1 MEITQSTTSPQ
12 TASEKAVS
20 ESQAD
25 KDALSSDFDTFL
37 KMLTAQVT
45 NQDPLNPTDSTDFAA
60 QLATFSSVE
69 QAVKTN
75 ELLESLVAQFGSN
88 GMTEMA
94 SWVGMEA
101 RVAAPG
107 YFDGS
112 PITVSP
118 NPLVEADTNYLI
130 VRDANENVV
139 QKTEIPVAA
148 SAMDWAGVNDDDSP
162 FENGLF
168 SFSLDSYK
176 NGEQLPEVPVEIYSR
191 VTEARGEGGITV
203 LVLEGGAMV
212 DSAKVTGLREEG
224 S

>member
-1 MEITQSTTSPQ
+1 MEITQQSSTPQ
-12 TASEKAVS
+12 TASGKIVT

-25 KDALSSDFDTFL
+25 KAALSSDFDTFL

-60 QLATFSSVE
+60 QLATFSNVE

-75 ELLESLVAQFGSN
+75 ELLENLVGQFGSN
-88 GMTEMA
+88 GMAEMA

-112 PITVSP
+112 PMTLSP
-118 NPLVEADTNYLI
+118 NPLVDADSNFLI
-130 VRDANENVV
+130 VRDEHGSVV
-139 QKTEIPVAA
+139 QKTEIPLTA
-148 SAMDWAGVNDDDSP
+148 SKMDWAGVNSTGTP
-162 FENGLF
+162 FENGLY

-176 NGEQLPEVPVEIYSR
+176 QGEQLAEVPVEVYSR

-212 DSAKVTGLREEG
+212 DSATVTGLREENR
-224 S
+224 